1 MNSKRN
7 HQTVVAVSMAVVLAV
22 GAGAF
27 ALLHHAPAPVAPVSA
42 TPSDFTADV
51 PLAAAPAAALPSEAV
66 ATPAKPSIA
75 AAAPPSVAPV
85 LAAPKVA
92 SVRRTPKVN
101 KDTADS
107 YTAGLPEAAV
117 SEPIASLAPAPSVT
131 PAPAI
136 EQVAMAAAAPVDAGA
151 PVDAAAPDSSITAAV
166 KSQLAADSAIQGYEV
181 GVTTT
186 LGVVALSGT
195 VATQAA
201 IDHVRDVAASVKDVK
216 SVDTSGMKV
225 TSG

>member
-1 MNSKRN
+1 MQRN
-7 HQTVVAVSMAVVLAV
+7 RL
-22 GAGAF
+22 GIR
-27 ALLHHAPAPVAPVSA
+27 L
-42 TPSDFTADV
+42 TA
-51 PLAAAPAAALPSEAV
+51 A
-66 ATPAKPSIA
+66 PAKPSIA
-75 AAAPPSVAPV
+75 AVALLSVAPV

-92 SVRRTPKVN
+92 SVRRIPQVN

-117 SEPIASLAPAPSVT
+117 SEPVASVAPALSVT

-136 EQVAMAAAAPVDAGA
+136 EQVATAAAA

-166 KSQLAADSAIQGYEV
+166 KSQLAADSASQGYEV

-201 IDHVRDVAASVKDVK
+201 IDHVREVAASVKDVK
-216 SVDTSGMKV
+216 SVDTSGLKV